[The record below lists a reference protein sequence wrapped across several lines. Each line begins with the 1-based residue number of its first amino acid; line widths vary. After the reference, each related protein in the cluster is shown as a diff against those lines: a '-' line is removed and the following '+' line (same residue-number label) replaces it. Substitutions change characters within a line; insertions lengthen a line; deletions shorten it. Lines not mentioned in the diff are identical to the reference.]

1 MRKNL
6 TKILHSYS
14 SQRVGDDFVRAV
26 LQHPASGAQAGVP
39 ELGRPVQADLQA
51 VATALDRAE
60 ATLSATG
67 ARQSVRHPDEEIPTG
82 MCYLMGTATFVP
94 SCLGLSGAPLY
105 VSVCSVRSP
114 TQIEK
119 ISNSVSLK
127 SQGPKLKR

>member
-14 SQRVGDDFVRAV
+14 PQRVGDDFVRAV

-51 VATALDRAE
+51 VATALNRAE